1 MYGQN
6 TARLADTSGAVA
18 KLRKAAISSVMSV
31 HMKQLGTRWTE
42 FHGI

>member
-6 TARLADTSGAVA
+6 TARLSVILGAVA
-18 KLRKAAISSVMSV
+18 KLRKAAVSFMSV
-31 HMKQLGTRWTE
+31 HMKQLGTRWTD